1 MVVKFEWLLDF
12 CRFYQGEDSTYEREE
27 YKIFWIC
34 ERAWVRDLCTF
45 SLYNDW
51 KDEFVNSG
59 LNEFCFDDGV
69 PNSLKAYIFR
79 RAQLSPSNYKKWYV
93 ENYLKHTNINRISK
107 GKTILNRCRLAF
119 LEYHCDK
126 RNTNITPEML
136 YMFEIANAVSEQK
149 ISGIDAVVT
158 TGWQKRSFVSIDE
171 NIMCEALSH
180 ADKNG
185 FRIELVKDFI
195 QKHRSGFLTYHIE
208 FKEIRER
215 ALRYLIQK
223 SIPTNP
229 FCDLFYNDAEYIGF
243 WNNKYAYRLYNEDY
257 LEPNLWPCKYLL
269 IDANSIEEYEDS
281 NYIITNN
288 ELPFCESETCESNN

>member
-1 MVVKFEWLLDF
+1 MNESMVVKFEWLLDF

-34 ERAWVRDLCTF
+34 ERAWVRDLCSF
-45 SLYNDW
+45 SLDNNW
-51 KDEFVNSG
+51 KNKFVNLG
-59 LNEFCFDDGV
+59 LNGFSFDDGV
-69 PNSLKAYIFR
+69 PISLKAYIFR
-79 RAQLSPSNYKKWYV
+79 HVQLSPNDYKEWYPD
-93 ENYLKHTNINRISK
+93 NYLSHNNINQISK
-107 GKTILNRCRLAF
+107 GKVILNRYRLSF

-126 RNTNITPEML
+126 RNTNITPELL

-171 NIMCEALSH
+171 NLMCEALSH
-180 ADKNG
+180 ADKYG

-195 QKHRSGFLTYHIE
+195 QKHQSGFLTYHIE

-215 ALRYLIQK
+215 ALRYIIQN
-223 SIPTNP
+223 SIPVFQ
-229 FCDLFYNDAEYIGF
+229 FCEQFYDDAEYVGF
-243 WNNKYAYRLYNEDY
+243 WNNKYVYRLYNEDY

-269 IDANSIEEYEDS
+269 IDANTIEEYEDS
-281 NYIITNN
+281 NYIITNKV
-288 ELPFCESETCESNN
+288 LPFL

>member
-12 CRFYQGEDSTYEREE
+12 CRFYQGEDSTYEQEE
-27 YKIFWIC
+27 YKIFWTC
-34 ERAWVRDLCTF
+34 ERAWVRDLCAF

-51 KDEFVNSG
+51 KNEFFNSG
-59 LNEFCFDDGV
+59 LNEFCSDDSV
-69 PNSLKAYIFR
+69 PNSLKVYIFR
-79 RAQLSPSNYKKWYV
+79 RAQLSPNDYKKWYV
-93 ENYLKHTNINRISK
+93 ENYLSQANINRISK

-126 RNTNITPEML
+126 RNTSITPEML

-171 NIMCEALSH
+171 NLMCEALSH

-185 FRIELVKDFI
+185 FRIELVKDFT
-195 QKHRSGFLTYHIE
+195 QKHQSGFWTYHIE

-215 ALRYLIQK
+215 VLRYLIQK
-223 SIPTNP
+223 SIPVNP
-229 FCDLFYNDAEYIGF
+229 FCDIFYDDAEYIGF
-243 WNNKYAYRLYNEDY
+243 WNNKYVYRLYNEDY

-281 NYIITNN
+281 NYIITNKV
-288 ELPFCESETCESNN
+288 LPFCEK